1 MQVKERR
8 FEASWEGRRMGETG
22 QLMKRKEVNV
32 ERDLR
37 AVDDNETSSEQ
48 LAKVREMRC
57 LKGLE
62 ESQMVVEL

>member
-1 MQVKERR
+1 
-8 FEASWEGRRMGETG
+8 
-22 QLMKRKEVNV
+22 MKRKEVNV

-57 LKGLE
+57 LKGFE
-62 ESQMVVEL
+62 ESQMVVELWSGEQGSLGVGMLRD